1 MEAPTISPKC
11 QPSQQK
17 FRFAFCNESLQGV
30 SWEEQCS
37 LVGRTG
43 YQGIEIAPFSLVQ
56 ESIEELTPPRRR
68 EMVRTMKAAGIEC
81 AGLHWLLSPPPP
93 GLHVTTPDP
102 EVRKKSWSYFE
113 KLIDLCGDLGGP
125 VMVFGSPKGRSSIGG
140 LSAAEAKK
148 YLADGLAG
156 VADHAQRRGVKI
168 LLESL
173 GQNQTDVVNTLAEAV
188 EILERIAHPAIQ
200 TMFDFHNTTDET
212 EPFPNL
218 IEKYFSRI
226 HHVHVQ
232 EMDGRYL
239 GSGNGKNEFVSSFRK
254 LKDLRFDK
262 WISVEVFDFSPGAE
276 TLAAESLRTLR
287 SIEKKLT

>member
-1 MEAPTISPKC
+1 MSKR
-11 QPSQQK
+11 K
-17 FRFAFCNESLQGV
+17 FQGSSKDPVRFKYAFCNESMQGM
-30 SWEEQCS
+30 SWGEQCD
-37 LVGRTG
+37 LVARSG
-43 YQGIEIAPFSLVQ
+43 YQGIEIAPFSLVR
-56 ESIEELTPPRRR
+56 ESVEELVPARRGKMIR
-68 EMVRTMKAAGIEC
+68 VLKDAGLEC

-93 GLHVTTPDP
+93 DLHVTTPDP
-102 EVRKKSWSYFE
+102 EVRKRSWSYFE

-148 YLADGLAG
+148 YLAEGLAG

-188 EILERIAHPAIQ
+188 EILEQIAHPAIQ
-200 TMFDFHNTTDET
+200 TMFDFHNTTAET
-212 EPFPNL
+212 EPFPDL

-232 EMDGRYL
+232 EMDGRHL
-239 GSGNGKNEFVSSFRK
+239 GSGNAEKEFLSSFRK
-254 LKDLRFDK
+254 LQDLRFDK

-276 TLAAESLRTLR
+276 TLAVESLKTLR
-287 SIEKKLT
+287 AIEKKLT

>member
-1 MEAPTISPKC
+1 M
-11 QPSQQK
+11 
-17 FRFAFCNESLQGV
+17 QGM
-30 SWEEQCS
+30 SWGEQCD
-37 LVGRTG
+37 LVARSG
-43 YQGIEIAPFSLVQ
+43 YQGIEIAPFSLVR
-56 ESIEELTPPRRR
+56 ESVEELVPARRGKLIR
-68 EMVRTMKAAGIEC
+68 ALKDAGLEC

-93 GLHVTTPDP
+93 DLHVTTPDP

-148 YLADGLAG
+148 YLAEGLAG

-188 EILERIAHPAIQ
+188 EILEQIAHPAIQ
-200 TMFDFHNTTDET
+200 TMFDFHNTTAET
-212 EPFPNL
+212 EPFPDL

-232 EMDGRYL
+232 EMDGRHL
-239 GSGNGKNEFVSSFRK
+239 GSGNAEKEFLSSFRK
-254 LKDLRFDK
+254 LRDLRFDK

-276 TLAAESLRTLR
+276 TLAVESLKTLR
-287 SIEKKLT
+287 AIEKKLT